1 MRAYIRGVLT
11 VGLAAALP
19 ACLDLDVVNEN
30 EPDNDLTLQTPAN
43 VETIMGIS
51 TFRQWYNVLHGL
63 ANVTIPF
70 GVISDEN
77 TNTAVQLNVQWSQ
90 EPRVAFNNDELA
102 AQVWLPRHPY
112 DNFSECIANIND
124 TMERINDGLRITT
137 QDPGASGR
145 TDNTDRAVAWGK
157 LWQGACIGYLA
168 NTLDRFPLATEDTVL
183 PKDDVAA
190 LAAWERE
197 RLAQP
202 DQWKEALKVAINSIE
217 FAIQKAETGS
227 QWVTPDAWVPGR
239 QYNNAQMIQLAHTM
253 IARLLVYSARYPED
267 RAALDWNRVLFHT
280 ERGLQTFDFG
290 PVLASGVI
298 TDESYLLRL
307 LSTTSTSRFRADYR
321 LIGPADQSG
330 NYQTWLNTNPHSTA
344 QRFVITTPDRRITG
358 ATTAG
363 VSTGTLDGAYYR
375 YFSDTGG
382 MDVNRGLQH
391 FSNYAWWRR
400 NNPVNGSL
408 TQLVGH
414 YPLVT
419 ADENR
424 LYRAEAM
431 LRLNRL
437 DEAAALI
444 NVTRTRNQRY
454 KTATG
459 TAATVYA
466 TSVGNL
472 PPVTAAGVPE
482 VNGQC
487 VPRKASGECGDL
499 WDALMYE
506 RAIELHGIDPT
517 RAWMDRRGFGQLQ
530 PGTWVQLPV
539 SARYLTTLGVQRYTF
554 GGVGGPG
561 AAR

>member
-1 MRAYIRGVLT
+1 MRAYIRGLLT
-11 VGLAAALP
+11 LGLATATT

-30 EPDNDLTLQTPAN
+30 EPDNDKALESPAN
-43 VETIMGIS
+43 VETIMGVS

-70 GVISDEN
+70 GAIGDEN
-77 TNTAVQLNVQWSQ
+77 TNTSVQRGVHWSQ
-90 EPRVAFNNDELA
+90 EPPVAFNNDELA
-102 AQVWLPRHPY
+102 EQVWVPRHPY

-124 TMERINDGLRITT
+124 TMARINAGMRIET
-137 QDPGASGR
+137 QDPGETGR
-145 TDNTDRAVAWGK
+145 SDHTDRAVAWGK
-157 LWQGACIGYLA
+157 LWQGVCIGYLA

-183 PKDDVAA
+183 PQTVAG
-190 LAAWERE
+190 LAAWERQ
-197 RLAQP
+197 RLAQAE
-202 DQWKEALKVAINSIE
+202 QWKDALQVAIETIE
-217 FAIQKAETGS
+217 FAIERATNGA

-239 QYNNAQMIQLAHTM
+239 QYDNAQVIQLAHTL
-253 IARLLVYSARYPED
+253 IARLMIYSARYPED
-267 RAALDWNRVLFHT
+267 RQALDWDRILFHT
-280 ERGLQTFDFG
+280 ERGLTYDFG
-290 PVLASGVI
+290 PVLANGVI

-307 LSTTSTSRFRADYR
+307 LSTTSSTRFRTDYR

-330 NYQTWLNTNPHSTA
+330 AYQAWVAKNPRTSAEPFLIVTS
-344 QRFVITTPDRRITG
+344 DRRITG
-358 ATTAG
+358 ATAAG
-363 VSTGTLDGAYYR
+363 VPSGTLDGSYYR
-375 YFSDTGG
+375 YFSNTGG
-382 MDVNRGLQH
+382 MDPTRGTQH

-408 TQLVGH
+408 THLVGH

-454 KTATG
+454 KTGTSAT
-459 TAATVYA
+459 AFV

-472 PPVTAAGVPE
+472 PLVTAAGVPE

-487 VPRKASGECGDL
+487 VPRKASGACGDL

-506 RAIELHGIDPT
+506 RGIELHGIDPT

-539 SARYLTTLGVQRYTF
+539 PARYLTTLGVPRYTF

>member
-1 MRAYIRGVLT
+1 MRAHIRGVLT
-11 VGLAAALP
+11 VGLAAALT

-30 EPDNDLTLQTPAN
+30 NPNRDQALSNPAD
-43 VETIMGIS
+43 VETIMGVS

-70 GVISDEN
+70 GVIGDEN
-77 TNTAVQLNVQWSQ
+77 TNTTVQLGVQWSQ
-90 EPRVAFNNDELA
+90 EPRLAFNNDELA
-102 AQVWLPRHPY
+102 AQVWMPRHPY

-124 TMERINDGLRITT
+124 TMARINDGMRIET
-137 QDPGASGR
+137 QDPGSAGI

-157 LWQGACIGYLA
+157 LWQGTCIGYLA
-168 NTLDRFPLATEDTVL
+168 NTLDRFPLATEDTTL
-183 PKDDVAA
+183 PRGVPE
-190 LAAWERE
+190 LAAWEKE
-197 RLAQP
+197 RLTQEN
-202 DQWKEALKVAINSIE
+202 QWKEALQVGIQAIE
-217 FAIQKAETGS
+217 FAIERASTGT
-227 QWVTPDAWVPGR
+227 QWTTPDAWVPGQR
-239 QYNNAQMIQLAHTM
+239 YTNAQVIQLAHTM
-253 IARLLVYSARYPED
+253 IARLLIYSSRYPED
-267 RAALDWNRVLFHT
+267 RQALDWNKILVHT
-280 ERGLQTFDFG
+280 ERGLTTYDFG
-290 PVLASGVI
+290 PTLASGVI

-307 LSTTSTSRFRADYR
+307 LSTSSGTRFRTDYR
-321 LIGPADQSG
+321 HIGGADQSG
-330 NYQTWLNTNPHSTA
+330 RYQAWLNTNPHSNA
-344 QRFVITTPDRRITG
+344 QRFLISTPDRRITG
-358 ATTAG
+358 FSTVPGVLADTLAG
-363 VSTGTLDGAYYR
+363 SYYR
-375 YFSDTGG
+375 YYGDTGG
-382 MDVNRGLQH
+382 FDSNRGLQH
-391 FSNYAWWRR
+391 FSHYAWWRR
-400 NNPVNGSL
+400 SNPINGSL
-408 TQLVGH
+408 THLVGH

-454 KTATG
+454 KTGSAS
-459 TAATVYA
+459 TAFA

-487 VPRKASGECGDL
+487 VPRKASGACGDL
-499 WDALMYE
+499 MDALMYE
-506 RAIELHGIDPT
+506 RAIELHSLDPM
-517 RAWMDRRGFGQLQ
+517 RAWMDKRGFGQLQ

-539 SARYLTTLGVQRYTF
+539 SARYLTTLGVPRYTF